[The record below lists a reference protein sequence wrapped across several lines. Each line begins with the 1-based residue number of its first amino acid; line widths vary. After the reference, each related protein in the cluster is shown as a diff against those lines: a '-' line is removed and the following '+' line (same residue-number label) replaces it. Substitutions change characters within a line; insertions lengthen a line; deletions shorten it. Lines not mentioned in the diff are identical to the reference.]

1 MKKKIHEQAVARG
14 LVAPK
19 KESLWKKEFGPVF
32 VENYQFSSSEDE
44 EEQEKARK
52 EARAAVREKRKQ
64 DRKEHKELRE
74 KLKNVKVDSDE
85 D

>member
-14 LVAPK
+14 LAKPK
-19 KESLWKKEFGPVF
+19 NESVWKREFKPAF
-32 VENYQFSSSEDE
+32 TDNFQFSSSEDE

-52 EARAAVREKRKQ
+52 EARAKVREKRKQ
-64 DRKEHKELRE
+64 DRKEHKELRA
-74 KLKNVKVDSDE
+74 KLKEVKVDSD